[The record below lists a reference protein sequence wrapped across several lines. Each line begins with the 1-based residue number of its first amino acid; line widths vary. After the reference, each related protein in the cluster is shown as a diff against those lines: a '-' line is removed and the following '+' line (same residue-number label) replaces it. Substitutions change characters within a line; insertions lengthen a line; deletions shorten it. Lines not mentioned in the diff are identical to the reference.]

1 MHTRIIPIALALA
14 IAAPVFA
21 GNAKPTKPAKAAA
34 AKPVKEAAPV
44 DCAAA
49 RASLETC
56 EASVDVDSCQY
67 YTCFARQSACE
78 KRAWGNAFARNECY
92 SQAEACNDACASK
105 RTSACKKFSTVV
117 DACQEK
123 EDAAFLAGCQ
133 ARFHKDFG
141 SVSDCKSHEQDV
153 ERDEAREK
161 SRAET
166 ERLAAPERARQA
178 ALAAKGEAE
187 QAEAARRSA
196 AYNERMRATEQRN
209 RAASAAVP
217 AGGDDEEDDA
227 PPPAPKPPEKKPLF
241 PIQFR
246 IGN

>member
-1 MHTRIIPIALALA
+1 MHARIITIALALA
-14 IAAPVFA
+14 FAAPVSA
-21 GNAKPTKPAKAAA
+21 AKAKPTKPAKAAA

-56 EASVDVDSCQY
+56 EASVDVGSCQY
-67 YTCFARQSACE
+67 YTCAARQSACE
-78 KRAWGNAFARNECY
+78 KRAWRNAFARNEC
-92 SQAEACNDACASK
+92 SMQAEACNDACESK
-105 RTSACKKFSTVV
+105 RTAACKKFSTVV

-123 EDAAFLAGCQ
+123 EDTAFLAGCQ
-133 ARFHKDFG
+133 ERFHKRFDT
-141 SVSDCKSHEQDV
+141 VPDCKSHAQDV
-153 ERDEAREK
+153 ERRAEREK
-161 SRAET
+161 FE
-166 ERLAAPERARQA
+166 APERARQA
-178 ALAAKGEAE
+178 ALEAKGEAE
-187 QAEAARRSA
+187 TAEAARRSA

-217 AGGDDEEDDA
+217 AGDDDEEDDA
-227 PPPAPKPPEKKPLF
+227 PPPAPKPPEKKPLL